1 VRAEGGADSPQRLQ
15 TEPGPPAFYALAGG
29 GWRDYVTLLHLPYT
43 AWHLAYVAIGAG
55 LAPTLDAG
63 RLVASLA
70 AFGLAVGV
78 AAHCLDELHGRPL
91 RTAIPRAVLR
101 GLAALGLAGAVVLGA
116 VGVAELGPGLIPFIA
131 FGAIAVPAY
140 NLELFGGRLHGD
152 HAFALLWGA
161 FPVLTGYFAQAGTL
175 APAAFAGAAAAFAFS
190 LAQRRLSNEARGI
203 RRRATGVEG
212 SITWSDGHEELLDTA
227 RLLAPHEA
235 ALRALAAGHVLV
247 ALAIVLSRLA

>member
-1 VRAEGGADSPQRLQ
+1 VRAER
-15 TEPGPPAFYALAGG
+15 GPPAFYALAAG

-55 LAPTLDAG
+55 LAPTIDGG
-63 RLVASLA
+63 RLVATLA
-70 AFGLAVGV
+70 AFGLAVGI

-91 RTAIPRAVLR
+91 RTAIPRGVLR
-101 GLAALGLAGAVVLGA
+101 GMAAVGLVGAVALGIAGVDQ
-116 VGVAELGPGLIPFIA
+116 LGPGLIAFIA
-131 FGAIAVPAY
+131 VGALAVPAY

-152 HAFALLWGA
+152 HFFAILWGA
-161 FPVLTGYFAQAGTL
+161 FPVLTGYFAQAETL
-175 APAAFAGAAAAFAFS
+175 APAAFAGAAAAYAFS

-203 RRRATGVEG
+203 RRRATAVEG
-212 SITWSDGHEELLDTA
+212 RIAWSDGSEEVLDTT

-247 ALAIVLSRLA
+247 AVALVLARLA

>member
-1 VRAEGGADSPQRLQ
+1 ME
-15 TEPGPPAFYALAGG
+15 TERSSPPAFYALARG

-55 LAPTLDAG
+55 LAPTLDGG

-91 RTAIPRAVLR
+91 GTAVPRGALR
-101 GLAALGLAGAVVLGA
+101 AMAAIGLAGAVIL
-116 VGVAELGPGLIPFIA
+116 GVAGIDELGPGLIAFIA
-131 FGAIAVPAY
+131 VGALAVPAY

-161 FPVLTGYFAQAGTL
+161 FPVLTGYFAQAETL
-175 APAAFAGAAAAFAFS
+175 APEAFAGAAAAYAFS

-203 RRRATGVEG
+203 RRRARTVEG
-212 SITWSDGHEELLDTA
+212 RIAWRDGQDEVLDTA

-235 ALRALAAGHVLV
+235 ALRALAAGHVLIAV
-247 ALAIVLSRLA
+247 ALVLAALR

>member
-1 VRAEGGADSPQRLQ
+1 MRAEPGTD
-15 TEPGPPAFYALAGG
+15 PGPPAFYALAGG

-55 LAPTLDAG
+55 LAPELDVG
-63 RLVASLA
+63 RLVATMA

-91 RTAIPRAVLR
+91 STTIPRGALR
-101 GLAALGLAGAVVLGA
+101 GMATVGLSGAIALGVAGVE
-116 VGVAELGPGLIPFIA
+116 ELGPGLLAFIA
-131 FGAIAVPAY
+131 VGAIAVPAY

-161 FPVLTGYFAQAGTL
+161 FPVLTGYFAQAETL
-175 APAAFAGAAAAFAFS
+175 APAAFAGAAAAYAFS

-203 RRRATGVEG
+203 RRRASSVEG
-212 SITWSDGHEELLDTA
+212 RIVWSDGREERLDTA

-247 ALAIVLSRLA
+247 ACALVLAGLR

>member
-1 VRAEGGADSPQRLQ
+1 MRAER
-15 TEPGPPAFYALAGG
+15 PPAFYALAGG

-55 LAPTLDAG
+55 LAPTIHGG
-63 RLVASLA
+63 RLAASLV

-78 AAHCLDELHGRPL
+78 SAHCLDELHGRPL
-91 RTAIPRAVLR
+91 RTAIPRGMLRAMAAV
-101 GLAALGLAGAVVLGA
+101 GLAGAVA
-116 VGVAELGPGLIPFIA
+116 VGLAGVAELGPGLLAFIA
-131 FGAIAVPAY
+131 FGALAVPAY

-161 FPVLTGYFAQAGTL
+161 FPVLTGYFAQAETL
-175 APAAFAGAAAAFAFS
+175 APAAFAGAGAAYAFS

-203 RRRATGVEG
+203 RRRATAVEG
-212 SITWSDGHEELLDTA
+212 RIAWSDGHDEVLDTT

-247 ALAIVLSRLA
+247 ALAIVLSRLT

>member
-1 VRAEGGADSPQRLQ
+1 VRAER
-15 TEPGPPAFYALAGG
+15 PPAFYALASG

-43 AWHLAYVAIGAG
+43 AWHLSYVAIGAA
-55 LAPTLDAG
+55 LAPELDGG
-63 RLVASLA
+63 RLIATLA

-91 RTAIPRAVLR
+91 RTVIPRGALVA
-101 GLAALGLAGAVVLGA
+101 LAAFGMGGAIVIGIAGLD
-116 VGVAELGPGLIPFIA
+116 ELGPRFAAFIA
-131 FGAIAVPAY
+131 VGALAVPAY

-161 FPVLTGYFAQAGTL
+161 FPVLTGYFAQAETL
-175 APAAFAGAAAAFAFS
+175 RATAFAAAGAAYAFS

-203 RRRATGVEG
+203 RRRAVAVEG
-212 SITWSDGHEELLDTA
+212 RIVWRDGQDEALDTT

-235 ALRALAAGHVLV
+235 ALGALAAGHVLL
-247 ALAIVLSRLA
+247 ALALLLTH

>member
-1 VRAEGGADSPQRLQ
+1 MR
-15 TEPGPPAFYALAGG
+15 TEPGPPAFYALQAG

-55 LAPTLDAG
+55 LAPELDVG
-63 RLVASLA
+63 RLIATLA

-78 AAHCLDELHGRPL
+78 AAHCLDELHDRPL
-91 RTAIPRAVLR
+91 RTTIPRGALR
-101 GLAALGLAGAVVLGA
+101 GLAAVGLAGAVALGIA
-116 VGVAELGPGLIPFIA
+116 GVGELGPGLLVFIA
-131 FGAIAVPAY
+131 IGALAVPAY

-161 FPVLTGYFAQAGTL
+161 FPVLTGYYAQAETL
-175 APAAFAGAAAAFAFS
+175 APAAFAGAAAASAFS

-203 RRRATGVEG
+203 RRRATAVEG
-212 SITWSDGHEELLDTA
+212 RIAWSDGREEELDTA

-235 ALRALAAGHVLV
+235 ALRALAAGHVLI
-247 ALAIVLSRLA
+247 AAAVLLTGVG

>member
-1 VRAEGGADSPQRLQ
+1 VRAER
-15 TEPGPPAFYALAGG
+15 PPAFYALASG

-43 AWHLAYVAIGAG
+43 AWHLSYVAIGAA
-55 LAPTLDAG
+55 LAPELDAG

-91 RTAIPRAVLR
+91 RTVIPRGMLVVLAVI
-101 GLAALGLAGAVVLGA
+101 GMAGAIAIGIAGLD
-116 VGVAELGPGLIPFIA
+116 ELGPRFVPFITV
-131 FGAIAVPAY
+131 GGLAVPAY
-140 NLELFGGRLHGD
+140 NLELFGGKLHGD

-161 FPVLTGYFAQAGTL
+161 FPVLTGYFAQAETL
-175 APAAFAGAAAAFAFS
+175 STTAFAAAGAAYAFS

-203 RRRATGVEG
+203 RRRAVAVDGRIV
-212 SITWSDGHEELLDTA
+212 WRDGHDETLDAT

-235 ALRALAAGHVLV
+235 ALRALAAGHVLFAI
-247 ALAIVLSRLA
+247 ALLLTH

>member
-1 VRAEGGADSPQRLQ
+1 VRA
-15 TEPGPPAFYALAGG
+15 EPGPPAFYALAAG

-43 AWHLAYVAIGAG
+43 AWHLSYVAIGAG
-55 LAPTLDAG
+55 LAPTIDGG
-63 RLVASLA
+63 RLVATLA

-91 RTAIPRAVLR
+91 RTAIPRGVLR
-101 GLAALGLAGAVVLGA
+101 GMAAVGLAGAVAL
-116 VGVAELGPGLIPFIA
+116 GVAGVDQLGPGLIAFIA
-131 FGAIAVPAY
+131 VGALAVPAY

-152 HAFALLWGA
+152 HFFAILWGA
-161 FPVLTGYFAQAGTL
+161 FPVLTGYFAQAETL
-175 APAAFAGAAAAFAFS
+175 APAAFAGAAAAYAFS

-203 RRRATGVEG
+203 RRRATAVEG
-212 SITWSDGHEELLDTA
+212 RIAWSDGREEVLDTT

-247 ALAIVLSRLA
+247 AVALVLARLT